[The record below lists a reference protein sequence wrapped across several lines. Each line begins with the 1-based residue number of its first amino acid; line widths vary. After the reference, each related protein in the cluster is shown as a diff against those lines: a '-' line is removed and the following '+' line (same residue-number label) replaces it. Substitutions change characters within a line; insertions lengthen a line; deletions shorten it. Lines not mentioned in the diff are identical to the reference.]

1 MEGVNAALV
10 KHWPVDSST
19 PSTQGSRIMPI
30 IESEFLDLTR
40 DLDLAA
46 FWAENEQCLGF
57 TTEKPR
63 CAVSFSPDD
72 HWIFEFM
79 AVPSTIRYYKDKA
92 LPRRATPRGQPCDPG
107 VCGAHLL
114 QRGHIRAEPQTH

>member
-1 MEGVNAALV
+1 MA
-10 KHWPVDSST
+10 
-19 PSTQGSRIMPI
+19 I

-46 FWAENEQCLGF
+46 FRTENKQRLGF
-57 TTEKPR
+57 TTDKPC

-79 AVPSTIRYYKDKA
+79 AVPWNGYDHDTGTQSTGGDLLDDRLPRVDGA
-92 LPRRATPRGQPCDPG
+92 LP
-107 VCGAHLL
+107 
-114 QRGHIRAEPQTH
+114 